1 MGMPERQSFRT
12 EEEYLSALVSQIR
25 CKKARSLVA
34 EELYGRFG
42 IQTRAGGHCAP
53 LYHRALGTERQG
65 AVRFSFSCYNTE
77 EEVDLAINAVREL
90 ACD

>member
-1 MGMPERQSFRT
+1 MYGNFRRRQRAPIVAMNL
-12 EEEYLSALVSQIR
+12 YGYDSA
-25 CKKARSLVA
+25 LVA

-65 AVRFSFSCYNTE
+65 AVRFSFSCFNTE
-77 EEVDLAINAVREL
+77 EEAAEAVRAVSVLSEEG
-90 ACD
+90 

>member
-34 EELYGRFG
+34 EELAAH
-42 IQTRAGGHCAP
+42 IQDQKEALMEAGMDEEAALAESVRQMGDP
-53 LYHRALGTERQG
+53 LKP
-65 AVRFSFSCYNTE
+65 
-77 EEVDLAINAVREL
+77 
-90 ACD
+90 